1 MWESMDDETRE
12 VYGREYIDAHIRS
25 AAARRSFGGAD
36 MTPVLDAMT
45 DGLLAI
51 SPKSRYG
58 AQAIS
63 IVIHTDFSHTC
74 NFLSGSSIFARNVFL
89 LNK

>member
-12 VYGREYIDAHIRS
+12 VYGKEYIDAHIRS
-25 AAARRSFGGAD
+25 AAARRSSGGAD

-51 SPKSRYG
+51 KPKSRYDV
-58 AQAIS
+58 QTIS
-63 IVIHTDFSHTC
+63 IIIDTDFSPFTRTI
-74 NFLSGSSIFARNVFL
+74 FVSGSSNSPGISFC
-89 LNK
+89 